1 MPDYSFSP
9 QFDPDSKTFQHS
21 NGYRDDKSVGDLLS
35 MAWQF
40 MTRETDPI
48 EKTGFPVMSAEDNA
62 PRGTDKTAITWIG
75 HATML
80 FERDGKTILTDPM
93 FSDRASPL
101 AFSGP

>member
-9 QFDPDSKTFQHS
+9 QFDADSKTFQHS

-40 MTRETDPI
+40 MTREIYPI

-62 PRGTDKTAITWIG
+62 PRGTDK
-75 HATML
+75 
-80 FERDGKTILTDPM
+80 RTI
-93 FSDRASPL
+93 A
-101 AFSGP
+101 